1 MKINKEFEITSKKL
15 TKPTLSGSYT
25 YNGTLQTATLSA
37 EYDSLTM
44 TASNNTR
51 TDAGSQKI
59 KVELKDK
66 TNYAW
71 DDGSTTDL
79 EIDFVINPKS
89 ITPTIEEIDTKTYTG
104 NLIEPTIVVKDG
116 TTPLDK
122 NTDYEERT
130 DAFQA
135 FPSPLADG
143 GYKLCCR
150 SGMPDT
156 DILPRLVYHPAR
168 IWH

>member
-1 MKINKEFEITSKKL
+1 MNREEAKEYVKNNL
-15 TKPTLSGSYT
+15 R
-25 YNGTLQTATLSA
+25 
-37 EYDSLTM
+37 EYVE
-44 TASNNTR
+44 R
-51 TDAGSQKI
+51 ITDAGSQKI

-122 NTDYEERT
+122 NTDYEVT
-130 DAFQA
+130 FVNNQNAGTATVKVTAKAGSNF
-135 FPSPLADG
+135 
-143 GYKLCCR
+143 
-150 SGMPDT
+150 
-156 DILPRLVYHPAR
+156 ILYG
-168 IWH
+168 